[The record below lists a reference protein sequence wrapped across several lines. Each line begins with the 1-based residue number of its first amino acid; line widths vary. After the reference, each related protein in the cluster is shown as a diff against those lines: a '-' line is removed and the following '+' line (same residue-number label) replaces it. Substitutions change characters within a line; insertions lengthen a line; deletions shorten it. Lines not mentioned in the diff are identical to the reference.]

1 MAPAMTTGTISWEE
15 EMGALDLSLDPG
27 TPLAEQLTLIEQA
40 LEKGE

>member
-1 MAPAMTTGTISWEE
+1 
-15 EMGALDLSLDPG
+15 MGALDLSLDPG